1 MTRLT
6 SLEDALYA
14 DRDGMWRD
22 EAIACLRAEER
33 DLCAART
40 AEERQAAREYAAA
53 CGAAIQVIETLW
65 ARYHSAHHQ

>member
-14 DRDGMWRD
+14 DRDGVWRD
-22 EAIACLRAEER
+22 EAIACLRSAER
-33 DLCAART
+33 DSCVACT

-53 CGAAIQVIETLW
+53 CSAAIQVIETLW
-65 ARYHSAHHQ
+65 TRYHGVHH